1 MSEENVELLRRA
13 YERFNTIGRV
23 DPEEV
28 DLQQVVPDLWARLAP
43 DLELQERPETPDR
56 RLYKGREQSKEFW
69 RKTWEIFA
77 EVRWEPQEFIDAG
90 DVVIVVARVIGVGRG
105 SDVPVEMDESDLWW
119 FRDGQIVR
127 IEAFGTKQEALAAA
141 ENGPAA

>member
-43 DLELQERPETPDR
+43 DLELHERPETPDR
-56 RLYKGREQSKEFW
+56 RVYRGREESKAFW

-77 EVRWEPQEFIDAG
+77 EVRWEPRELIDTG
-90 DVVIVVARVIGVGRG
+90 DVVIVVTRVVGIGR
-105 SDVPVEMDESDLWW
+105 SSNVPVEMDESDLWW

-127 IEAFGTKQEALAAA
+127 IEAFGTKKEALAAA
-141 ENGPAA
+141 GNGPAA

>member
-28 DLQQVVPDLWARLAP
+28 DLQQLVPELWDRLAP
-43 DLELQERPETPDR
+43 DLELHERPEMPDR
-56 RLYKGREQSKEFW
+56 RVYRGREESKEFW

-77 EVRWEPQEFIDAG
+77 ELRWEPRELIDTG
-90 DVVIVVARVIGVGRG
+90 DVVIVVARVVGIGRG
-105 SDVPVEMDESDLWW
+105 SDVRAEMDESDLWW

-141 ENGPAA
+141 GVEPAA